1 MIRTTFNGNP
11 GIIYQLDNTYS
22 LPPHTG
28 AVQWNGNTK
37 KFQVSNGGGWTDI
50 DNNIVFQ
57 IDGSLMEIIKWAER
71 KMKEEVRIAQLV
83 DKYPALK
90 DAKEKYEIIYNLVTS
105 KE

>member
-1 MIRTTFNGNP
+1 MIRTTFNSNP

-28 AVQWNGNTK
+28 AVQWNGNIK
-37 KFQVSNGGGWTDI
+37 KFQVSSGSSWYDI
-50 DNNIVFQ
+50 DNNITFQ
-57 IDGSLMEIIKWAER
+57 VDGRLSEIIKWAEDKIR
-71 KMKEEVRIAQLV
+71 EEARIAQLV